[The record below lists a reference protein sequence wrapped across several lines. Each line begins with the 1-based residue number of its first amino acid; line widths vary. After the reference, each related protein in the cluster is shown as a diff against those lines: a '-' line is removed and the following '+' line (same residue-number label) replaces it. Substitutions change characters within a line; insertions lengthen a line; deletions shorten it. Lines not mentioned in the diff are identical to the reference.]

1 MWGPEGSGPHIAH
14 MIRKERE
21 PVPWGYIAKRL
32 ATGVV
37 QLLGVT
43 LAVFFLIRLL
53 PADPVA
59 RLVGFNASDVVYDQ
73 ARASLG
79 LDQPV
84 LRQLGL
90 FLGFFPSDQSGLLQ
104 GDLGKSWVTNESIIS
119 EILHFFPITLELITI
134 SFMVA
139 ILIAIPIGMISAFRP
154 NGRVNRVTFV
164 YGLFAG
170 AQPEFWWGLVFIYV
184 FFFRLGWAPAPLGR
198 LRPLTDAPDSV
209 TGFLTIDSL
218 LAGRL
223 DVFFESLYHLW
234 LPVMTL
240 VLILSGPII
249 KMIRQNML
257 RVLESDFI
265 LYARAS
271 GLPSRTIAT
280 YTFRSAFAPT
290 LTLLGILYGF
300 MLGGAV
306 LVEQVF
312 SIGGLG
318 QYSVRSILQFD
329 YPAIQGVVLVITA
342 FSLLVYLALDVI
354 HAVLDPRVRR

>member
-1 MWGPEGSGPHIAH
+1 MLWA
-14 MIRKERE
+14 
-21 PVPWGYIAKRL
+21 YIGKRL
-32 ATGVV
+32 LIALL
-37 QLLGVT
+37 QLLGIT

-59 RLVGFNASDVVYDQ
+59 RLVGFNASEEVYNQ
-73 ARASLG
+73 AEASLG

-90 FLGFFPSDQSGLLQ
+90 FLGFFPDEQGGLLQ
-104 GDLGKSWVTNESIIS
+104 GDLGRSWVTNEPVLS
-119 EILHFFPITLELITI
+119 EIVNFFPITLELITI
-134 SFMVA
+134 AFVVA
-139 ILIAIPIGMISAFRP
+139 TIIAIPIGMVSALRP
-154 NGRVNRVTFV
+154 AGKIDRATFT

-170 AQPEFWWGLVFIYV
+170 AQPEFWWGLMFVYV
-184 FFFRLGWAPAPLGR
+184 FFFNLGWAPAPLGR
-198 LRPLTDAPDSV
+198 LKPLTDAPDRV

-218 LAGRL
+218 LDGRL
-223 DVFFESLYHLW
+223 DVFVEALHHLW

-265 LYARAS
+265 LYARSS
-271 GLPSRTIAT
+271 GLRSRTIAA
-280 YTFRSAFAPT
+280 YTFRAAFAPA

-318 QYSVRSILQFD
+318 QYSIRSILQFD
-329 YPAIQGVVLVITA
+329 YPAIQGVVLTITA
-342 FSLLVYLALDVI
+342 FSLGVYLILDVV
-354 HAVLDPRVRR
+354 HAIMDPRVRT